1 MSAIPAPLA
10 KAPSCDSP
18 DGLIS
23 IEQACSRAS
32 AYASVIREHEE
43 VPLFEAFGRTLA
55 EQVTSVLPLPPFDQS
70 AMDGYALRAG
80 DGLPSGIALAVAG
93 RMAAGDGELPLPQG
107 SALRILTGARIP
119 DGADAVVMQEHVA
132 NVGGRIVLT
141 RMVRSGDNIRRR
153 GEDVQAGE
161 VLLQPGERIDARH
174 VALLAA
180 QGYERTCV
188 RRRVRIGVISTGS
201 ELLPQGERLTDAS
214 SFDSNRPM
222 ILALARQSG
231 ADVLDGGI
239 VRDDPRLIAGAL
251 SELARRC
258 DLIVTTGGVS
268 VGDEDHSMVAL
279 AGAGGSGEAL
289 RIALKP
295 GKPAVVGA
303 IGTATYLGLPGNPV
317 AALVSWLL
325 LGGAVLATLDGRQP
339 RPLSGM
345 RLPLMHAFNRR
356 LGRTEFAPAR
366 IVQVNGGSAVE
377 ILGRGGSARLKPLAA
392 ADGLVRIEP
401 LHAPVAEGDEVMFH
415 PFRDGFSV

>member
-1 MSAIPAPLA
+1 MSGTTERATAL
-10 KAPSCDSP
+10 SCDAP
-18 DGLIS
+18 DGLIP
-23 IEQACSRAS
+23 IDQACSRA
-32 AYASVIREHEE
+32 AVYASVIEEHED
-43 VPLFEAFGRTLA
+43 VSLGDSLGRTLA
-55 EQVTSVLPLPPFDQS
+55 LPMASVLPLPPFDQS
-70 AMDGYALRAG
+70 AMDGYALMAG
-80 DGLPSGIALAVAG
+80 DGLPSGNALAVAG
-93 RMAAGDGELPLPQG
+93 RVAAGDEALPLPQG
-107 SALRILTGARIP
+107 SALRILTGAMIP
-119 DGADAVVMQEHVA
+119 RGADAVVMQEHVTHV
-132 NVGGRIVLT
+132 NGRIVLT
-141 RMVRSGDNIRRR
+141 RMARSGDNIRRR

-188 RRRVRIGVISTGS
+188 RRRIRIGVLSTGS
-201 ELLPQGERLTDAS
+201 ELRSQGTQLTEAS
-214 SFDSNRPM
+214 FFDSNRPM

-239 VRDDPRLIAGAL
+239 VRDDPQQIAGTL
-251 SELARRC
+251 SELACGC

-279 AGAGGSGEAL
+279 VGARGRGETL

-303 IGTATYLGLPGNPV
+303 IGRTTYLGLPGNPV

-325 LGGAVLATLDGRQP
+325 LGGAVLATLDGRRA
-339 RPLSGM
+339 RPISGM
-345 RLPLMHAFNRR
+345 RLPLIHAFNRR
-356 LGRTEFAPAR
+356 PGRTEFAPAR
-366 IVQVNGGSAVE
+366 MVRLNGGTAVE

-401 LHAPVAEGDEVMFH
+401 LHAPVVEGDEVMFH
-415 PFRDGFSV
+415 PFQDGFSV

>member
-1 MSAIPAPLA
+1 MAAEPA
-10 KAPSCDSP
+10 KALSCDSP
-18 DGLIS
+18 DGLIP
-23 IEQACSRAS
+23 IEEACSRAA
-32 AYASVIREHEE
+32 AYASVIEGHEE
-43 VPLFEAFGRTLA
+43 VSLSDALGRTLA
-55 EQVTSVLPLPPFDQS
+55 VPVTSVLPLPPFDQS
-70 AMDGYALRAG
+70 AMDGYAVSAG

-93 RMAAGDGELPLPQG
+93 RVAAGDEELPLPLG
-107 SALRILTGARIP
+107 SALRIFTGARIP
-119 DGADAVVMQEHVA
+119 HGADAVVMQEHVTHV
-132 NVGGRIVLT
+132 NGRIVLT
-141 RMVRSGDNIRRR
+141 RMARSGDNIRRR
-153 GEDVQAGE
+153 GEDVRAGE
-161 VLLQPGERIDARH
+161 VLLRPGERIDARH

-180 QGYERTCV
+180 QGFERTCV
-188 RRRVRIGVISTGS
+188 RRRIRIGVLSTGS
-201 ELLPQGERLTDAS
+201 ELRSQGERLTEAS
-214 SFDSNRPM
+214 FFNSNRPM

-231 ADVLDGGI
+231 ADVLDGRI
-239 VRDDPRLIAGAL
+239 VRDDPQLIAGAL

-279 AGAGGSGEAL
+279 VGARGRGETL
-289 RIALKP
+289 KVALKP
-295 GKPAVVGA
+295 GKPAVIGA
-303 IGTATYLGLPGNPV
+303 IGRTTYLGLPGNPV

-325 LGGAVLATLDGRQP
+325 LGSAVLAALDGRWV
-339 RPLSGM
+339 RPLPGM

-401 LHAPVAEGDEVMFH
+401 LHAPVKQGDEVMFH

>member
-1 MSAIPAPLA
+1 MSGVTEPA
-10 KAPSCDSP
+10 KALSCDSP

-23 IEQACSRAS
+23 IEQACSRAA
-32 AYASVIREHEE
+32 AYATVIQEREE
-43 VPLFEAFGRTLA
+43 VLLGEAVGRTLA
-55 EQVTSVLPLPPFDQS
+55 EPMASVLPLPPFDQS

-80 DGLPSGIALAVAG
+80 DGLPSGISLAVAG
-93 RMAAGDGELPLPQG
+93 RMAAGDEELPLPQG

-119 DGADAVVMQEHVA
+119 RGADTVVMQE
-132 NVGGRIVLT
+132 NVTHAGGRIILT
-141 RMVRSGDNIRRR
+141 RMARSGDNIRRR

-161 VLLQPGERIDARH
+161 MLLQPGERIDARH

-180 QGYERTCV
+180 QGYERTWV
-188 RRRVRIGVISTGS
+188 RRRIRIGVLSTGS
-201 ELLPQGERLTDAS
+201 ELRAQGERLSESAF
-214 SFDSNRPM
+214 FDSNRPM

-239 VRDDPRLIAGAL
+239 VRDDPQLIAGAL
-251 SELARRC
+251 TELARCC

-279 AGAGGSGEAL
+279 VGARGRGETL
-289 RIALKP
+289 KIALKP
-295 GKPAVVGA
+295 GKPAVVGG
-303 IGTATYLGLPGNPV
+303 IESATYLGLPGNPV
-317 AALVSWLL
+317 AALVSWLH
-325 LGGAVLATLDGRQP
+325 LGSAVLAALDGRRA

-356 LGRTEFAPAR
+356 PGRTEFAPAR
-366 IVQVNGGSAVE
+366 IVQVDGSSAVE
-377 ILGRGGSARLKPLAA
+377 ILGRGGSARLKPLVA

-401 LHAPVAEGDEVMFH
+401 LHAPVAEGDEVTFH

>member
-1 MSAIPAPLA
+1 MVTESLRAL
-10 KAPSCDSP
+10 SCDSP

-23 IEQACSRAS
+23 IEQACSRAA
-32 AYASVIREHEE
+32 AYASAIQEHEE
-43 VPLFEAFGRTLA
+43 VSLSHALGRTLA
-55 EQVTSVLPLPPFDQS
+55 LPVKSVLPLPPFHQS
-70 AMDGYALRAG
+70 AMDGYALTAG
-80 DGLPSGIALAVAG
+80 DGLPSGATLAIAG
-93 RMAAGDGELPLPQG
+93 RMAAGDEEQPLPQG
-107 SALRILTGARIP
+107 NALRILTGARIP
-119 DGADAVVMQEHVA
+119 QGADAVVMQE
-132 NVGGRIVLT
+132 NVVSGSGRIVLT
-141 RMVRSGDNIRRR
+141 RMVRSGDNIRRC

-188 RRRVRIGVISTGS
+188 RRRVRIGILSTGN
-201 ELLPQGERLTDAS
+201 ELRSQGERLTEAS
-214 SFDSNRPM
+214 FFDSNRPM
-222 ILALARQSG
+222 IIALARQSG

-239 VRDDPRLIAGAL
+239 VRDDPQLIAGAL
-251 SELARRC
+251 SDLARRC

-268 VGDEDHSMVAL
+268 VGDEDHSMTAL
-279 AGAGGSGEAL
+279 LAAGGRGETL

-295 GKPAVVGA
+295 GKPGVVGA
-303 IGTATYLGLPGNPV
+303 IERTTYLGLPGNPV

-325 LGGAVLATLDGRQP
+325 LGSAVLAILDGRQA

-366 IVQVNGGSAVE
+366 VVQTDRGTAVE

-401 LHAPVAEGDEVMFH
+401 LHAPVAEGDELMFH